1 VISGIVAVTLGTPVA
16 VQILF
21 GNIVAV
27 SVVQSLLATTTT
39 AIAVVNIVLVVAAS
53 AARLD
58 RQLITIWVFAAGL
71 GVAYIAMASAV
82 SLTSMLCTVV
92 TVELGVATGLL
103 FVLHRHS
110 VPLYVGVSCPTPDP
124 GKWTIAD

>member
-1 VISGIVAVTLGTPVA
+1 VVSGIVAVTLGTPVA

-27 SVVQSLLATTTT
+27 SVIQSLLATTTT
-39 AIAVVNIVLVVAAS
+39 AIAVVNILLVVAAA

-58 RQLITIWVFAAGL
+58 RQLITIWISATGL
-71 GVAYIAMASAV
+71 GVAYIAMAPAV

-92 TVELGVATGLL
+92 TVELGVATGL
-103 FVLHRHS
+103 FFILHRHS